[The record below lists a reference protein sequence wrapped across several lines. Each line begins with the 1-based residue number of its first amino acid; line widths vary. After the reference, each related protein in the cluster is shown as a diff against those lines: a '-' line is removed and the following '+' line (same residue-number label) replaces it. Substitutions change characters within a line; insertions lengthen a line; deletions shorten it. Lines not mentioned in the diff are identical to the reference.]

1 MTVPVITSIVEGE
14 GEEEAFPKL
23 IYNIATNSGFAVR
36 PIVRRPFRV
45 QRDAL
50 KNRPDALEDYA
61 VKAFR
66 EGGPEARLIVLLDAE
81 DDCPAE
87 LGPRLLQRLPVH
99 IPLERVSVSIANR
112 EYEAWFIAGLES
124 IASYVSIDAD
134 ITVPRD
140 LEDIRG
146 AKEWLSRRMPS
157 GSPYKP
163 TLHQAELSSAVDISL
178 ARQRSQSFNRL
189 CREVG
194 RLLAP

>member
-1 MTVPVITSIVEGE
+1 MTLPVITSIVEGE

-23 IYNIATNSGFAVR
+23 IYNIATTSGLAVR
-36 PIVRRPFRV
+36 PIVRPPFRV

-66 EGGPEARLIVLLDAE
+66 EGGPEARLIVLLDAD

-87 LGPRLLQRLPVH
+87 LGPQLLQRLSVR

-134 ITVPRD
+134 TTVPQD

-146 AKEWLSRRMPS
+146 AKEWLSQHMPS

-178 ARQRSQSFNRL
+178 ARQRSQSFDRF
-189 CREVG
+189 CREVE
-194 RLLAP
+194 RLLAD